1 MVRDANQILVDLIVH
16 LLEIEHDQ
24 IGHFKQ
30 FINNWIVTAHKAV
43 GVEAGMNAFFVAGA
57 EPVAHKFSLKN
68 GFTAG
73 CRHATAGRV
82 HKVAIGHHLFHQIF
96 YGDFFTS
103 MAVPGVTVMA
113 VQAAH
118 QAALEESDKA
128 DPRAIDGATGFKG
141 VNTTN
146 N

>member
-1 MVRDANQILVDLIVH
+1 
-16 LLEIEHDQ
+16 
-24 IGHFKQ
+24 
-30 FINNWIVTAHKAV
+30 
-43 GVEAGMNAFFVAGA
+43 MNAFFVAGA

-73 CRHATAGRV
+73 YRHATAGRV
-82 HKVAIGHHLFHQIF
+82 HEVAIGHHLFHQILN
-96 YGDFFTS
+96 GDFFTA
-103 MAVPGVTVMA
+103 MGVPGVTVMA